1 MSNGR
6 RSCLS
11 STGMFSRRL
20 HTRFTSRFGS
30 IPSWYSANSVG
41 CSLMNETTLYSF
53 CRGGWLQHFPCCVM
67 TNLSPRIR
75 FPSLSVRI
83 NEERRSPKR
92 RFWRYPASSSTS
104 RMSILCTKSSCVSS
118 LSFIV
123 FSFIVSCG
131 VCRIVIGGN
140 VLAVPVRVLLSWS
153 ALRELILAA

>member
-1 MSNGR
+1 MAGTVCTSY
-6 RSCLS
+6 S
-11 STGMFSRRL
+11 SKGMFSRRL

-104 RMSILCTKSSCVSS
+104 RMSILCKKSLCVNF

-123 FSFIVSCG
+123 FSFVVSCRG
-131 VCRIVIGGN
+131 ELRCHRWKRACRSCSGSSL
-140 VLAVPVRVLLSWS
+140 LAGSS
-153 ALRELILAA
+153 